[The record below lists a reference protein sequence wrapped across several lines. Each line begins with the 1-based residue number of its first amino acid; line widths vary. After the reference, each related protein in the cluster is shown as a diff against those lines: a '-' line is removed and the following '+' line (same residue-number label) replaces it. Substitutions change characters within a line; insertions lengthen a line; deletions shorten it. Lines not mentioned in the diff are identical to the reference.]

1 MSVEGPPTGE
11 KRRKKEHQRVSK
23 ELQVVRAANLK
34 QIENNRKAKVQLQ
47 SIKLLSKTYKD
58 SRFLSEF
65 CTIHATSAE

>member
-34 QIENNRKAKVQLQ
+34 QIENNRKAKVHLQ
-47 SIKLLSKTYKD
+47 SIELLSYKD